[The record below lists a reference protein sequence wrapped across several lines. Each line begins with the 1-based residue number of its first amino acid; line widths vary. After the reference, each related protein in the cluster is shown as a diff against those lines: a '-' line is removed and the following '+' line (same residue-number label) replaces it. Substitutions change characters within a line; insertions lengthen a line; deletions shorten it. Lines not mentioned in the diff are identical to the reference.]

1 MVWSPVYKVE
11 ISILLVFDEYTLVKY
26 LESPHRIAVRAD
38 VNV

>member
-26 LESPHRIAVRAD
+26 LKTPHRIAVRAD